1 MLVLGVELPVLTA
14 AVVLL
19 VELIAVVLLL
29 VEWLALTATA
39 E

>member
-19 VELIAVVLLL
+19 VESIAVVLLL

>member
-1 MLVLGVELPVLTA
+1 MLVLGVDLPVLTA
-14 AVVLL
+14 AIVLL
-19 VELIAVVLLL
+19 LVLL

>member
-1 MLVLGVELPVLTA
+1 MLVLGVDLPVLTA

-19 VELIAVVLLL
+19 LVLL
-29 VEWLALTATA
+29 VKWLALTATA

>member
-19 VELIAVVLLL
+19 VDLIAVVLLL